1 MRPREVQEGMDGP
14 TFYRKIRSL
23 PALEDLNI
31 LQKKDPDGLYK
42 AAVKLR
48 VDRDQLENDVLI
60 PLRRAIAEMINLRS
74 IVLGDGPVMDDEG
87 YAEDKR
93 EAWME
98 SALNGL
104 LDKLED
110 IEKALLTY
118 EGKEGMEL
126 RGEA

>member
-1 MRPREVQEGMDGP
+1 MRPREMKEGMSGS
-14 TFYRKIRSL
+14 TFYRRIRSL

-87 YAEDKR
+87 YTEENKEQWAEN
-93 EAWME
+93 AM
-98 SALNGL
+98 NGL
-104 LDKLED
+104 IDRLEE
-110 IEKALLTY
+110 IEKALLAY
-118 EGKEGMEL
+118 EGKESMEL